1 MSQQEWQWISD
12 GLNTAEENM
21 AVDTSL
27 LADCA
32 QGLIPPTVRF
42 YGWSEPAITLGYSQK
57 AEAELDLNRCR
68 ELGIAVVRRPT
79 GGRALLHY
87 NELTYAVVAP
97 VTLAP
102 FNKGLKAT
110 FEAISEALLNG
121 LQNLGI
127 RGGLNTGK
135 HKSGSGFRR
144 SPACFASLNHCEITV
159 DGKKL
164 VGSAQKRT
172 AKAFLQH
179 GSVIIDSDHELFT
192 SLLKF
197 GDEITRTE
205 TRQRLLQSTT
215 ALNRVCGR
223 EVSLEETAAAL
234 MAGFRTTFGGN
245 WVQGQSPLPP
255 LTSAGPFDDA
265 KV

>member
-1 MSQQEWQWISD
+1 MPQQEWQWISE

-21 AVDTSL
+21 AVDASL

-42 YGWSEPAITLGYSQK
+42 YGWSKPAITVGYSQRY
-57 AEAELDLNRCR
+57 ESELDVERCR
-68 ELGIAVVRRPT
+68 AEGIEIVRRPT

-102 FNKGLKAT
+102 FDKGLKTT
-110 FEAISEALLNG
+110 FEAISQALLAG
-121 LQNLGI
+121 LKNLKI

-135 HKSGSGFRR
+135 HQSGSGHRR

-179 GSVIIDSDHELFT
+179 GSIILEADHERFVALLAIDNEDDRRVLLQHLLNSTT
-192 SLLKF
+192 SLN
-197 GDEITRTE
+197 
-205 TRQRLLQSTT
+205 Q
-215 ALNRVCGR
+215 VCDSPVTF
-223 EVSLEETAAAL
+223 EQVAAAL
-234 MAGFRTTFGGN
+234 QDGFMTTFKGD
-245 WVQGQSPLPP
+245 WEVVSP
-255 LTSAGPFDDA
+255 SGAERIGIGDEA
-265 KV
+265 RI